1 MYCKGAFQPLRIMS
15 RNTKSIMSHGFSISL
30 CHRENSDNRNYLK
43 WTIQWTYCAK
53 DSSYDKQKAVVSYD
67 FQLQS
72 HKSPGDIF
80 DFRKFGLQFS
90 RWVFFFP
97 FSLSSSSFI
106 WLILEKIYECMIL
119 FTFQARG
126 NFTLDKVLDIAL
138 PRQFHHTPLSGA
150 VDVLSVQRYVWRHS
164 KT

>member
-1 MYCKGAFQPLRIMS
+1 
-15 RNTKSIMSHGFSISL
+15 MSHGFSISL

-90 RWVFFFP
+90 RWVFFFSFFFVFFKFYLINSRKDLWMHDIIHIP
-97 FSLSSSSFI
+97 GKREFYTWQGAGYSSSEAVSSHPSQWCCWCPKCPTI
-106 WLILEKIYECMIL
+106 CVKTQQDI
-119 FTFQARG
+119 G
-126 NFTLDKVLDIAL
+126 NRKKKSLKSMWKQCKAM
-138 PRQFHHTPLSGA
+138 
-150 VDVLSVQRYVWRHS
+150 
-164 KT
+164 